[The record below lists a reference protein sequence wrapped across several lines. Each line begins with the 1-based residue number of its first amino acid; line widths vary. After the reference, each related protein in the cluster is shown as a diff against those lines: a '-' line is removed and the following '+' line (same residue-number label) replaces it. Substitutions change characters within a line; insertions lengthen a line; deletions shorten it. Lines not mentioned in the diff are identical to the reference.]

1 MVLTVISVAFS
12 SYLLVRGVNFYI
24 ETHDIL
30 EECTADWSSHF
41 PCHYLKLWIK
51 YHGQANI
58 YDTSC
63 FIKVFSI
70 FLIALTTQI
79 LVRKTI
85 QRELNCLLS
94 LWAFRLI
101 YRGDISQVNLL
112 PRCTWKPNKNIFP
125 SK

>member
-79 LVRKTI
+79 LVRLCSTQI
-85 QRELNCLLS
+85 IIFQ
-94 LWAFRLI
+94 I
-101 YRGDISQVNLL
+101 DIPGRHLQS
-112 PRCTWKPNKNIFP
+112 CTWKQNENDFP
-125 SK
+125 